1 MKFRI
6 VQLAMKNRQSL
17 EAIDFAD
24 FSYFH
29 GPMGSGKTSIARL
42 VDYCLGGRLDLA
54 PALQSEFIWAEL
66 SLLVEGNALTLH
78 REKNS
83 EKIRAQW
90 QLGNEPYELVIPA
103 RTPAGEVL
111 PDTGVEVLSDLIFHL
126 AGKKPPRVRLN
137 KSDEDS
143 DLGRLSVRNLLWY
156 CYLDQD
162 SIDSSFFHLDED
174 AGAYK
179 RLASRDVLRFVVG
192 FYQERLSELQVQL
205 DNIKIERVRLEAA
218 SDAIKDAITE
228 AELGS
233 EIEASA
239 LRRAIEAS
247 IAQVDHEI
255 SASRDE
261 ARRYRTHASERLRT
275 EARRL
280 GEELES
286 LEQTV
291 RELRESASGD
301 KSHRNE
307 LLNLGTRFRRQKSAR
322 AILKGVE
329 FKDCPSCSQALPS
342 RPADVCPVCGQ
353 PDAQLEPT
361 ENEEKAA
368 QTDLDARISE
378 LDDLITR
385 QERQIARLTR
395 QGREIADRKR
405 AKDEEL
411 IAVSAE
417 YDSAV
422 LSGTLDL
429 ERRRAA
435 LGQQLLDLA
444 KIEALIRRIDDFEQ
458 RAKRLIGQ
466 EAQLRA
472 QMREARQKAERDA
485 ENLGKLKDYFL
496 DCLVRARIPGIFE
509 NDVVEMP
516 MTNLQPIITSAE
528 GGLTTTSFHS
538 ISSGGKKTLFK
549 CCFAIALHRLA
560 TEIKAALPTLLIIDS
575 PMKNISERENRA
587 QYERFHTMLYELA
600 DGELSETQFVL
611 IDKEFIPPPDGFGC
625 TFAERYMTPDDD
637 QHPPLISY
645 YRGK

>member
-6 VQLAMKNRQSL
+6 VQLAMKNRQSF

-66 SLLVEGNALTLH
+66 SLLIEGNTLTLH

-83 EKIRAQW
+83 ENIRAQW
-90 QLGNEPYELVIPA
+90 RLRNEPYELVIPA
-103 RTPAGEVL
+103 RKPAGEVL
-111 PDTGVEVLSDLIFHL
+111 PDSGVEVLSDLIFYL
-126 AGKKPPRVRLN
+126 AGKHPPRVRLN
-137 KSDEDS
+137 KLDDDS

-174 AGAYK
+174 AGGYK

-192 FYQERLSELQVQL
+192 FYQERLSELQVEI
-205 DNIKIERVRLEAA
+205 DNIKNDRMRLETA
-218 SDAIKDAITE
+218 SEAIREAITE

-239 LRRAIEAS
+239 LRRAIETS
-247 IAQVDHEI
+247 IAQVDQEI
-255 SASRDE
+255 SDARDE
-261 ARRYRTHASERLRT
+261 ARRYRTHASERLRN
-275 EARRL
+275 EARRF
-280 GEELES
+280 GEELER

-291 RELRESASGD
+291 RELRESMTGD

-307 LLNLGTRFRRQKSAR
+307 LLNLGTRFRRQQSAR
-322 AILKGVE
+322 AILKGVD
-329 FKDCPSCSQALPS
+329 FKDCPRCSQVLPP
-342 RPADVCPVCGQ
+342 RANDLCPVCGQ
-353 PDAQLEPT
+353 PDGQLEAT
-361 ENEEKAA
+361 ENEGKAD
-368 QTDLDARISE
+368 QTDLDARVSE
-378 LDDLITR
+378 LNDLITR
-385 QERQIARLTR
+385 QEKQIARLTR
-395 QGREIADRKR
+395 HIREIGDQKR

-411 IAVSAE
+411 IEVSAE

-444 KIEALIRRIDDFEQ
+444 KMEALIRRIDDFEQ
-458 RAKRLIGQ
+458 QAKRLIGR
-466 EAQLRA
+466 EAELRA
-472 QMREARQKAERDA
+472 QLREARQKAERDA

-496 DCLVRARIPGIFE
+496 DCLVRARIPGIFA
-509 NDVVEMP
+509 NDNVEMP

-560 TEIKAALPTLLIIDS
+560 TEIKGSLPTLLIIDS

-587 QYERFHTMLYELA
+587 QYEKFHQMLYDLA
-600 DGELSETQFVL
+600 ESELSETQFVL
-611 IDKEFIPPPDGFGC
+611 IDKEYIPPPEGFGR
-625 TFAERYMTPDDD
+625 TFFERYMTPDNEK
-637 QHPPLISY
+637 HPPLITY